1 MSAFA
6 IYALCLTVAFMLYY
20 AFIIVQ
26 DLKKAKDKEKT
37 DVETI
42 EVPEP
47 TPDEPPTEVEETED
61 GRYVIR
67 KNGKAQASGDSA
79 SEDNSQ
85 QPNATKPA
93 HGDKADDVI
102 NHINGQFKPVKI
114 GSDCELTPEQMLA
127 SLSNGGLTDAGHQIE
142 FHQQTV

>member
-37 DVETI
+37 DVVTI

-67 KNGKAQASGDSA
+67 KNGEAQASGDSA
-79 SEDNSQ
+79 SEENSQ

-114 GSDCELTPEQMLA
+114 GSDC
-127 SLSNGGLTDAGHQIE
+127 
-142 FHQQTV
+142 

>member
-6 IYALCLTVAFMLYY
+6 IYALCLTVALMLYY

-47 TPDEPPTEVEETED
+47 TPDEPPTE
-61 GRYVIR
+61 G
-67 KNGKAQASGDSA
+67 
-79 SEDNSQ
+79 
-85 QPNATKPA
+85 
-93 HGDKADDVI
+93 
-102 NHINGQFKPVKI
+102 
-114 GSDCELTPEQMLA
+114 
-127 SLSNGGLTDAGHQIE
+127 
-142 FHQQTV
+142 